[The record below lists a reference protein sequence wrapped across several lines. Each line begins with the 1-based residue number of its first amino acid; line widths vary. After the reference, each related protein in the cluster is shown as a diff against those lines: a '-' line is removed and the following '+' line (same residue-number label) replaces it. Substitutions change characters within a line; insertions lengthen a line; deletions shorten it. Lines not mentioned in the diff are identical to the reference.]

1 MYYHILPLETYL
13 CCLTMIVAI
22 LQSQPWRIQLPTE
35 FSALLIWL
43 LDLISQSKSGHC
55 HPINQHVI
63 VAVVQYISTA
73 KIIYHALPLKT
84 HFLFILTWL
93 QIPVM
98 PNLERSNCLWCSPV
112 FGWVLD
118 YQLFQHNHSS
128 NYSTAFSWLTSQAG
142 SQPNFMT
149 LRWLNSGY
157 ILEVSD
163 YFDYI
168 KNRDVFF
175 TIIMLMLVCYNRDSY
190 SSFKDP

>member
-1 MYYHILPLETYL
+1 
-13 CCLTMIVAI
+13 MIVAI

-55 HPINQHVI
+55 HTINQHVI

-73 KIIYHALPLKT
+73 KILYHALPLKT

-93 QIPVM
+93 QIM
-98 PNLERSNCLWCSPV
+98 PNLEGSNCSWCSPV
-112 FGWVLD
+112 SGWVLD

-128 NYSTAFSWLTSQAG
+128 NYSTAFSRLTSQAG
-142 SQPNFMT
+142 SQPNFII

-168 KNRDVFF
+168 KHCDVFF
-175 TIIMLMLVCYNRDSY
+175 TIVMLIFFWHNRDSY
-190 SSFKDP
+190 SGFKDP